1 MGSRD
6 WHDRA
11 HAQQA
16 RIRGTLS
23 LGFSIFFGPMSDFSF
38 SYSIG
43 SPPALPVESVPLW
56 SFNSTKVLPCI
67 GNTVTL
73 HNSRSNQSILV
84 QSEVAHALS
93 FCGPF
98 RSMDAHL
105 ERILAAMPPLKDNP
119 EDARNI
125 LTSMR
130 DAGFLEPT
138 EAAWQR
144 LCVDVTPHEST
155 PARVFILTC
164 DRPEALKR
172 LLDNLCGRPI
182 DPAIESL
189 WVIDDSKRAESL
201 EHNAEVIEAIRGQI
215 PVPVHH
221 VDTAMHQALHNH
233 LLTSLPQHET
243 SLSFLLDTDRW
254 SGRPTYGRARNVSLL
269 LSVGFRS
276 LVLDDDIL
284 LQAIAPPRAARGL
297 KLGSARGREAAFYN
311 SREALAQHAL
321 DTNHD
326 PLTQILGNVGQS
338 LGNLMLNSLSGPTEL
353 AGWDGELLSRYS
365 AQSPLLLNQCGSWGD
380 PGTGDASWIFFLP
393 EQSIKSLIGSEQPL
407 KNLLAVRANW
417 MGYRG
422 PTLSAYGSLSQLTGF
437 DHSTLLPPYFP
448 AGRGEDALF
457 GIMLQRVQPSS
468 LVLSEGWAIRHEP
481 LDNRA
486 NRGDLKPLSVK
497 PGMNTLADWLGREPE
512 EEKGLTPERRL
523 LSVSDD
529 IKKLAQLEIN
539 ALERLVGEKIA
550 SKRTSLL
557 ARCTEHLEQL
567 SGMDTSAN
575 AAAWFEF
582 LSQSQAGLIEALQ
595 SPEPA
600 PLGSLFEGESKTT
613 EASVREMGDQFADA
627 LSAWPE
633 ICEASKAFR
642 PD

>member
-1 MGSRD
+1 
-6 WHDRA
+6 
-11 HAQQA
+11 
-16 RIRGTLS
+16 
-23 LGFSIFFGPMSDFSF
+23 MSDFNF

-43 SPPALPVESVPLW
+43 SPPALGGESAPLW

-73 HNSRSNQSILV
+73 HNSRNNQSMLV

-93 FCGPF
+93 FCAPF
-98 RSMDAHL
+98 RTMDAHL
-105 ERILAAMPPLKDNP
+105 ERILAAMPPLRDNP
-119 EDARNI
+119 EDARKI
-125 LTSMR
+125 LTSIR
-130 DAGFLEPT
+130 DAGFLEPAET
-138 EAAWQR
+138 AWQR
-144 LCVDVTPHEST
+144 LCADVTRHEST

-189 WVIDDSKRAESL
+189 WVIDDSKQAESPGR
-201 EHNAEVIEAIRGQI
+201 NAQVIGAIRGRI

-221 VDTAMHQALHNH
+221 VDAAMQHVLNNH
-233 LLTSLPQHET
+233 LLISAPQHHT
-243 SLSFLLDTDRW
+243 SLSFLLDADRW

-269 LSVGFRS
+269 LSIGFRA

-297 KLGSARGREAAFYN
+297 KLDSARGREASFYS

-338 LGNLMLNSLSGPTEL
+338 LGNLMLNSLAGPADL
-353 AGWDGELLSRYS
+353 AGWDGELLSRYG
-365 AQSPLLLNQCGSWGD
+365 AQSPVLLNQCGSWGD
-380 PGTGDASWIFFLP
+380 PGTGDASWIFYLP
-393 EQSIKSLIGSEQPL
+393 EQSIKRLIGLEQPL
-407 KNLLAVRANW
+407 EHLLAVRANW

-437 DHSTLLPPYFP
+437 DHRTLLPPYFP

-457 GIMLQRVQPSS
+457 GIMLQRVQPNS

-486 NRGDLKPLSVK
+486 NRGALKPLSVT
-497 PGMNTLADWLGREPE
+497 PGMTTLADWLGREPE
-512 EEKGLTPERRL
+512 EEKGLTPTRRL

-567 SGMDTSAN
+567 SGMDSSAN
-575 AAAWFEF
+575 ATAWSEF

-600 PLGSLFEGESKTT
+600 PVRSHLEGDSINT
-613 EASVREMGDQFADA
+613 EASVREIGNQFADA

-633 ICEASKAFR
+633 ICETSKAFR
-642 PD
+642 PN